1 MRQTH
6 YKKIAFTVVCLMFLG
21 YNTGWAQAPFLEQ
34 VWLKSSYTW
43 NTSSKCRDMDY
54 YNGYLYVIDHAST
67 STTVRVIN
75 ASTGNEDTSKNISNS
90 RFTGFSICSDNNG
103 SFLVTEGSY
112 GMTKTFKASKM
123 VGTTVTYLS
132 DTPSETG
139 GRIDYLDMYGN
150 FNNGSGYIVG
160 ATTNTGDQ
168 ISVWT
173 FSNGTISNIA
183 NPIAFRNLRGS
194 AYINSDI
201 CIVDNLSFWV
211 SGAGI
216 KPILVT
222 MNSDKSYSGKTT
234 LNLPSNPPCGGIAYF
249 ELRSKKYV
257 VVPTNT
263 DGTVTVYNV
272 DNMNA
277 PVEIASTVS
286 LNVSGLTHTPIE
298 VVTGEDNALIYIWGV
313 NGGAAAYKF
322 CLPPTVTANDATNV
336 QTTTATLN
344 ASFVKGT
351 KTITARGFRYG
362 TSSGNYPSSCNGTVS
377 GTNFSAGITGLTAN
391 TTYYYQAY
399 VTTADGTVYSNEKNF
414 TTSPIPPT
422 VTTNDATNIQTTTA
436 TLNASF
442 TQGSKP
448 ITARGFNYGTTSGSY
463 TLSADGAVSGSTF
476 SANITGLT
484 ANTTYYYK
492 AYVTTDDGT
501 VYGDEISFTTL
512 AVPPTVTTE
521 DATSV
526 QTTTATLNASFTQGS
541 KPITARGFNYGTTSG
556 SYTLSADGAVSG
568 STFSANITGL
578 TANTTYYYQAYVT
591 TDDGTVYGNEKSFKT
606 NLGAIVIAANES
618 KPIANNYVGDIVI
631 HHGGQISNDT
641 AFSFTGQIRY
651 KRTFNTPIVWHTCC
665 FPFAI
670 DHVTVEKDGVEYTI
684 VPYYQ
689 GAPAHSCHFWIKTL
703 DRDPSN
709 PELYQRWTTPT
720 TSTIKKDTAYII
732 IFPKI
737 TDSTSYY
744 DNKVVTFYSTN
755 GNHTINNTDMPV
767 STYEYTGNGFYF
779 YANLSLRNQSFS
791 GTEFYRLDRTPYTGN
806 FELHENPIIVP
817 SECFIQASDE
827 FKQKSTSI
835 FLPKSTEDSGVYT
848 GLPPTLDTKTTPL
861 LVINSINGIE
871 LLSHTAQTIAVYTT
885 NGLKVATCTLSA
897 GEIHTISL
905 PKGIYI
911 IVSDQ
916 SPLPLKVIN

>member
-1 MRQTH
+1 
-6 YKKIAFTVVCLMFLG
+6 
-21 YNTGWAQAPFLEQ
+21 
-34 VWLKSSYTW
+34 
-43 NTSSKCRDMDY
+43 MDY
-54 YNGYLYVIDHAST
+54 YNGYLYIIDHEST

-75 ASTGNEDTSKNISNS
+75 ASTGNEDASKNIFNA

-103 SFLVTEGSY
+103 SFLVTEGAW
-112 GMTKTFKASKM
+112 GMTNTFKASKM
-123 VGTTVTYLS
+123 AGTTVTYLG
-132 DTPSETG
+132 DTPSQMG
-139 GRIDYLDMYGN
+139 GRVDYLDMYGN

-160 ATTNTGDQ
+160 ATVNTDDQ

-183 NPIAFRNLRGS
+183 TPIAFKNLRGRTP
-194 AYINSDI
+194 INSDI
-201 CIVDNLSFWV
+201 CIVDNSSFWV

-216 KPILVT
+216 KPIWVT

-234 LNLPSNPPCGGIAYF
+234 LNLPLNPPCGGIAYF

-277 PVEIASTVS
+277 PVEIASTIS
-286 LNVSGLTHTPIE
+286 LNVSDLTHTPIE
-298 VVTGEDNALIYIWGV
+298 VVTGEDHALIYIWGV

-322 CLPPTVTANDATNV
+322 CLPPTVTANDAGNV

-351 KTITARGFRYG
+351 KTITAHGFRYG
-362 TSSGNYPSSCNGTVS
+362 TSSGNYPSSCSGTVS
-377 GTNFSAGITGLTAN
+377 GTNFSADITGLTAN

-399 VTTADGTVYSNEKNF
+399 VTTADGTVYSNEKSF

-436 TLNASF
+436 TLNASYA
-442 TQGSKP
+442 QGSKP

-463 TLSADGAVSGSTF
+463 TEHISGT
-476 SANITGLT
+476 
-484 ANTTYYYK
+484 
-492 AYVTTDDGT
+492 
-501 VYGDEISFTTL
+501 
-512 AVPPTVTTE
+512 
-521 DATSV
+521 
-526 QTTTATLNASFTQGS
+526 
-541 KPITARGFNYGTTSG
+541 
-556 SYTLSADGAVSG
+556 VSG

-578 TANTTYYYQAYVT
+578 TANTTYYYQAFVT

-618 KPIANNYVGDIVI
+618 KPITNNYVGDIII
-631 HHGGQISNDT
+631 HHGGQISNDSI
-641 AFSFTGQIRY
+641 FSFTGQIRY

-670 DHVTVEKDGVEYTI
+670 DHVTVEEEGVEYTI

-689 GAPAHSCHFWIKTL
+689 GALAHSCHFWIKTL

-817 SECFIQASDE
+817 SECFIQASNE

>member
-1 MRQTH
+1 
-6 YKKIAFTVVCLMFLG
+6 
-21 YNTGWAQAPFLEQ
+21 
-34 VWLKSSYTW
+34 
-43 NTSSKCRDMDY
+43 
-54 YNGYLYVIDHAST
+54 
-67 STTVRVIN
+67 
-75 ASTGNEDTSKNISNS
+75 
-90 RFTGFSICSDNNG
+90 
-103 SFLVTEGSY
+103 
-112 GMTKTFKASKM
+112 
-123 VGTTVTYLS
+123 
-132 DTPSETG
+132 
-139 GRIDYLDMYGN
+139 
-150 FNNGSGYIVG
+150 
-160 ATTNTGDQ
+160 
-168 ISVWT
+168 
-173 FSNGTISNIA
+173 
-183 NPIAFRNLRGS
+183 
-194 AYINSDI
+194 
-201 CIVDNLSFWV
+201 
-211 SGAGI
+211 
-216 KPILVT
+216 
-222 MNSDKSYSGKTT
+222 
-234 LNLPSNPPCGGIAYF
+234 
-249 ELRSKKYV
+249 
-257 VVPTNT
+257 
-263 DGTVTVYNV
+263 
-272 DNMNA
+272 
-277 PVEIASTVS
+277 
-286 LNVSGLTHTPIE
+286 
-298 VVTGEDNALIYIWGV
+298 
-313 NGGAAAYKF
+313 
-322 CLPPTVTANDATNV
+322 
-336 QTTTATLN
+336 
-344 ASFVKGT
+344 
-351 KTITARGFRYG
+351 
-362 TSSGNYPSSCNGTVS
+362 
-377 GTNFSAGITGLTAN
+377 
-391 TTYYYQAY
+391 
-399 VTTADGTVYSNEKNF
+399 
-414 TTSPIPPT
+414 
-422 VTTNDATNIQTTTA
+422 
-436 TLNASF
+436 
-442 TQGSKP
+442 
-448 ITARGFNYGTTSGSY
+448 
-463 TLSADGAVSGSTF
+463 
-476 SANITGLT
+476 
-484 ANTTYYYK
+484 
-492 AYVTTDDGT
+492 

-541 KPITARGFNYGTTSG
+541 KPITAQKFRYGTSTG
-556 SYTLSADGAVSG
+556 TYTFSCDGTVSG

-578 TANTTYYYQAYVT
+578 TANTTYYYKAYVT

-670 DHVTVEKDGVEYTI
+670 DHVTVEEDGVEYTI

-885 NGLKVATCTLSA
+885 NGLKVATCNLSA
-897 GEIHTISL
+897 GELHTISL

>member
-1 MRQTH
+1 MKLH
-6 YKKIAFTVVCLMFLG
+6 NALKKYLVLILFFVAYT
-21 YNTGWAQAPFLEQ
+21 YNLQATPFLEQ
-34 VWLKSSYTW
+34 QWITTTNYSW
-43 NTSSKCRDMDY
+43 NTGDNCRDMDF
-54 YNGYLYVIDHAST
+54 YNNKLYVIDKGNKKIH
-67 STTVRVIN
+67 VIN
-75 ASTGNEDTSKNISNS
+75 ASTGAEITGEVISS
-90 RFTGFSICSDNNG
+90 SYFTGFCICIDGNG
-103 SFLVTEGSY
+103 NKLVTEGAY
-112 GMTKTFKASKM
+112 GMTGVFKASKM
-123 VGTTVTYLS
+123 VGTTVTYLGS
-132 DTPSETG
+132 TISETG

-160 ATTNTGDQ
+160 ATTNTNDT

-201 CIVDNLSFWV
+201 CIVDNSSFWV

-222 MNSDKSYSGKTT
+222 MNPDKSYSGKTT

-322 CLPPTVTANDATNV
+322 CLPPTVTANDADNIT
-336 QTTTATLN
+336 TTTATLN

-362 TSSGNYPSSCNGTVS
+362 TSSGNYPSSCSGTVS
-377 GTNFSAGITGLTAN
+377 GTNFSADITGLTAN

-399 VTTADGTVYSNEKNF
+399 VTTADGTVYSNEKSF

-422 VTTNDATNIQTTTA
+422 VTTNDTTNIQTTTA
-436 TLNASF
+436 TLNASYA
-442 TQGSKP
+442 QGSKP

-463 TLSADGAVSGSTF
+463 TEHISGTVSGINF

-484 ANTTYYYK
+484 AYTTYYYK
-492 AYVTTDDGT
+492 AYVTTADGT
-501 VYGDEISFTTL
+501 VYGD
-512 AVPPTVTTE
+512 
-521 DATSV
+521 
-526 QTTTATLNASFTQGS
+526 
-541 KPITARGFNYGTTSG
+541 
-556 SYTLSADGAVSG
+556 
-568 STFSANITGL
+568 
-578 TANTTYYYQAYVT
+578 
-591 TDDGTVYGNEKSFKT
+591 EKSFKT

-670 DHVTVEKDGVEYTI
+670 DHVTVEEDGVEYTI

>member
-1 MRQTH
+1 MKTTL
-6 YKKIAFTVVCLMFLG
+6 YKQLAFAVVCLMFLG

-43 NTSSKCRDMDY
+43 NMSSKCRDMDY
-54 YNGYLYVIDHAST
+54 YNGYLYVIDHA

-123 VGTTVTYLS
+123 VGITVTYLG
-132 DTPSETG
+132 DTPSTTG

-160 ATTNTGDQ
+160 ATTNESDQ

-183 NPIAFRNLRGS
+183 NPIAFTNLRGS
-194 AYINSDI
+194 IPINSDI

-211 SGAGI
+211 SGAEI
-216 KPILVT
+216 KPILIT
-222 MNSDKSYSGKTT
+222 MNPDKSYSGKTT

-257 VVPTNT
+257 VVPTNK

-286 LNVSGLTHTPIE
+286 LNVSDLTHTPIE
-298 VVTGEDNALIYIWGV
+298 VVTGEDHALIYIWGV

-362 TSSGNYPSSCNGTVS
+362 TSSGNYPSSCSGTVS

-501 VYGDEISFTTL
+501 VYG
-512 AVPPTVTTE
+512 
-521 DATSV
+521 
-526 QTTTATLNASFTQGS
+526 
-541 KPITARGFNYGTTSG
+541 
-556 SYTLSADGAVSG
+556 
-568 STFSANITGL
+568 
-578 TANTTYYYQAYVT
+578 
-591 TDDGTVYGNEKSFKT
+591 NEKSFKT

-670 DHVTVEKDGVEYTI
+670 DHVTVEEDGVEYTI

>member
-1 MRQTH
+1 MKTTL
-6 YKKIAFTVVCLMFLG
+6 YKQLAFAIVCLMFLG

-34 VWLKSSYTW
+34 VWLKSSYAW

-54 YNGYLYVIDHAST
+54 YNGYLYIIDHEST

-75 ASTGNEDTSKNISNS
+75 ASTGNEDTSKNIFNS

-103 SFLVTEGSY
+103 SFLITEGAY
-112 GMTKTFKASKM
+112 GMTDVFKASKM
-123 VGTTVTYLS
+123 VGTTVTYLGTTNS
-132 DTPSETG
+132 GTG

-160 ATTNTGDQ
+160 ATVNTGDQ

-183 NPIAFRNLRGS
+183 TPIAFTNLRGS
-194 AYINSDI
+194 IPINSDI
-201 CIVDNLSFWV
+201 CIVDNSSFWV

-216 KPILVT
+216 KPILIT
-222 MNSDKSYSGKTT
+222 MNPDKSYSGKTT
-234 LNLPSNPPCGGIAYF
+234 LNLPSNPPSGGIAYF

-257 VVPTNT
+257 VVPTNSN
-263 DGTVTVYNV
+263 GIVTVYNV

-286 LNVSGLTHTPIE
+286 LSIPSLTHIPIE
-298 VVTGEDNALIYIWGV
+298 AVTFDDYALIYIWGAD
-313 NGGAAAYKF
+313 GGAAAYKF
-322 CLPPTVTANDATNV
+322 CLPPTVTANNAGNV

-351 KTITARGFRYG
+351 KTITAHGFRYG
-362 TSSGNYPSSCNGTVS
+362 TSSGNYPSSCSGTVS
-377 GTNFSAGITGLTAN
+377 GTNFSADITGLTAN

-399 VTTADGTVYSNEKNF
+399 VTTADGTVYSNEKSF

-436 TLNASF
+436 TLNASYA
-442 TQGSKP
+442 QGSKP

-463 TLSADGAVSGSTF
+463 TEHISGTVNGTNF
-476 SANITGLT
+476 SANIIGLT
-484 ANTTYYYK
+484 AYTTYYYK
-492 AYVTTDDGT
+492 AYVTTADGT
-501 VYGDEISFTTL
+501 VYGNEKSFTTS
-512 AVPPTVTTE
+512 AIPPTVTTN
-521 DATSV
+521 DATNV
-526 QTTTATLNASFTQGS
+526 LATTATLNASFTQGS
-541 KPITARGFNYGTTSG
+541 KPITAQKFRYGTSTG
-556 SYTLSADGAVSG
+556 TYTFSCNGTVSG

-578 TANTTYYYQAYVT
+578 TANTTYYYQAFVT

-631 HHGGQISNDT
+631 HHGGQISNDSI
-641 AFSFTGQIRY
+641 FSFTGQIRY
-651 KRTFNTPIVWHTCC
+651 KRTFNTPIVWHTFC

-670 DHVTVEKDGVEYTI
+670 DHVTVEEEGVEYTI

-817 SECFIQASDE
+817 SECFIQASNE

-848 GLPPTLDTKTTPL
+848 GLPPTFDAKTTPL

-897 GEIHTISL
+897 GELHTISL

>member
-54 YNGYLYVIDHAST
+54 YNGYLYVIDHA

-183 NPIAFRNLRGS
+183 SPIAFTNLRGS
-194 AYINSDI
+194 IPINSDI

-234 LNLPSNPPCGGIAYF
+234 LNLPLNPPCGGIAYF
-249 ELRSKKYV
+249 ELNSHKYV
-257 VVPTNT
+257 VIPSNT
-263 DGTVTVYNV
+263 TGSIAVYCIDDIANPV
-272 DNMNA
+272 QIGNA
-277 PVEIASTVS
+277 TATLGASD
-286 LNVSGLTHTPIE
+286 LTHTPIE
-298 VVTGEDNALIYIWGV
+298 VAVSATYADIYIWGV
-313 NGGAAAYKF
+313 NGGAACYRF
-322 CLPPTVTANDATNV
+322 CLPPTVSASTPSNIA
-336 QTTTATLN
+336 QTSATLN
-344 ASFVKGT
+344 ASFTQGT
-351 KTITARGFRYG
+351 KTITAYKFCYG
-362 TSSGNYPSSCNGTVS
+362 TSSGSYPNSCDGTIDGS
-377 GTNFSAGITGLTAN
+377 TFSANISGLTAN

-399 VTTADGTVYSNEKNF
+399 VTTADGTVYSNEKSF

-448 ITARGFNYGTTSGSY
+448 ITAQKFRYGTSTGTY
-463 TLSADGAVSGSTF
+463 TFSCDGTVSGSTF

-492 AYVTTDDGT
+492 
-501 VYGDEISFTTL
+501 
-512 AVPPTVTTE
+512 
-521 DATSV
+521 
-526 QTTTATLNASFTQGS
+526 
-541 KPITARGFNYGTTSG
+541 
-556 SYTLSADGAVSG
+556 
-568 STFSANITGL
+568 
-578 TANTTYYYQAYVT
+578 AYVT

-670 DHVTVEKDGVEYTI
+670 DHVTVEEDGVEYTI

-827 FKQKSTSI
+827 FKQTAKSI
-835 FLPKSTEDSGVYT
+835 YLPISTEDSGVYT

-885 NGLKVATCTLSA
+885 NGLKVAACNLSA
-897 GEIHTISL
+897 GELHTISL

>member
-1 MRQTH
+1 MKTTF
-6 YKKIAFTVVCLMFLG
+6 YKQLALTIVCLMFLG
-21 YNTGWAQAPFLEQ
+21 YNTGWAQTPFLEQ
-34 VWLKSSYTW
+34 VWLKSSYAW

-90 RFTGFSICSDNNG
+90 GFTGFSICSDNNG
-103 SFLVTEGSY
+103 SFLVTEGAY
-112 GMTKTFKASKM
+112 GMTGVFKASKM
-123 VGTTVTYLS
+123 VGTTVTYLGS
-132 DTPSETG
+132 TISETG

-160 ATTNTGDQ
+160 ATTNTNDT

-201 CIVDNLSFWV
+201 CIVDNSSFWV

-222 MNSDKSYSGKTT
+222 MNPDKSYSGKTT

-322 CLPPTVTANDATNV
+322 CLPPTVTANDADNIT
-336 QTTTATLN
+336 TTTATLN

-362 TSSGNYPSSCNGTVS
+362 TSSGNYPSSCSGTVS
-377 GTNFSAGITGLTAN
+377 GTNFSADITGLTAN

-399 VTTADGTVYSNEKNF
+399 VTTADGTVYSNEKSF

-422 VTTNDATNIQTTTA
+422 VTTNDTTNIQTTTA
-436 TLNASF
+436 TLNASYA
-442 TQGSKP
+442 QGSKP

-463 TLSADGAVSGSTF
+463 TEHISGTVSGINF

-484 ANTTYYYK
+484 AYTTYYYK
-492 AYVTTDDGT
+492 AYVTT
-501 VYGDEISFTTL
+501 
-512 AVPPTVTTE
+512 A
-521 DATSV
+521 
-526 QTTTATLNASFTQGS
+526 
-541 KPITARGFNYGTTSG
+541 
-556 SYTLSADGAVSG
+556 
-568 STFSANITGL
+568 
-578 TANTTYYYQAYVT
+578 
-591 TDDGTVYGNEKSFKT
+591 DGTVYGNEKSFKT

-670 DHVTVEKDGVEYTI
+670 DHVTVEEDGVEYTI

-767 STYEYTGNGFYF
+767 STYEYTGDGFYF

-806 FELHENPIIVP
+806 FELHTNPIIVP

>member
-34 VWLKSSYTW
+34 VWLKSSYAW
-43 NTSSKCRDMDY
+43 NTSSNCRDMDF
-54 YNGYLYVIDHAST
+54 YNNKLYVIDKGNKQIH
-67 STTVRVIN
+67 VIN
-75 ASTGNEDTSKNISNS
+75 ASTGAEITGEVISSNY
-90 RFTGFSICSDNNG
+90 FTGFCICIDGNG
-103 SFLVTEGSY
+103 NKLVTEGAY
-112 GMTKTFKASKM
+112 GMTGVFKASKM
-123 VGTTVTYLS
+123 VGTTVTYLGI
-132 DTPSETG
+132 TTSETR

-160 ATTNTGDQ
+160 ATTKESDQ

-183 NPIAFRNLRGS
+183 NPIAFTNLRGS
-194 AYINSDI
+194 IPINSDI

-222 MNSDKSYSGKTT
+222 MNPDKSYSGKTT
-234 LNLPSNPPCGGIAYF
+234 LNLPSNPLSGGIAYF

-286 LNVSGLTHTPIE
+286 LSIPSLTHIPIE
-298 VVTGEDNALIYIWGV
+298 AVTFDDYALIYIWGAD
-313 NGGAAAYKF
+313 GGAAAYKF

-463 TLSADGAVSGSTF
+463 TEHISGTVSGTNF

-484 ANTTYYYK
+484 AYTTYYYK
-492 AYVTTDDGT
+492 AYVTTADGT

-578 TANTTYYYQAYVT
+578 TANTTYYYKAYVT

-670 DHVTVEKDGVEYTI
+670 DHVTVEEDGVEYTI

>member
-1 MRQTH
+1 MD
-6 YKKIAFTVVCLMFLG
+6 F
-21 YNTGWAQAPFLEQ
+21 YNN
-34 VWLKSSYTW
+34 K
-43 NTSSKCRDMDY
+43 
-54 YNGYLYVIDHAST
+54 LYVIDKGNKQIH
-67 STTVRVIN
+67 VIN
-75 ASTGNEDTSKNISNS
+75 ASTGAEITGEVISSNY
-90 RFTGFSICSDNNG
+90 FTGFCICIDGNG
-103 SFLVTEGSY
+103 NKLVTEGAF

-160 ATTNTGDQ
+160 ATTNTNDT

-201 CIVDNLSFWV
+201 CIVDNSSFWV

-222 MNSDKSYSGKTT
+222 MNPDKSYSGKTT

-322 CLPPTVTANDATNV
+322 CLPPTVTANDADNIT
-336 QTTTATLN
+336 TTTATLN

-362 TSSGNYPSSCNGTVS
+362 TSSGNYPSSCSGTVS
-377 GTNFSAGITGLTAN
+377 GTNFSADITGLTAN

-399 VTTADGTVYSNEKNF
+399 VTTADGTVYSNEKSF

-422 VTTNDATNIQTTTA
+422 VTTNDTTNIQTTTA
-436 TLNASF
+436 TLNASYA
-442 TQGSKP
+442 QGSKP

-463 TLSADGAVSGSTF
+463 TEHISGTVSGINF

-484 ANTTYYYK
+484 AYTTYYYK
-492 AYVTTDDGT
+492 AYVTTADGT
-501 VYGDEISFTTL
+501 VYGD
-512 AVPPTVTTE
+512 
-521 DATSV
+521 
-526 QTTTATLNASFTQGS
+526 
-541 KPITARGFNYGTTSG
+541 
-556 SYTLSADGAVSG
+556 
-568 STFSANITGL
+568 
-578 TANTTYYYQAYVT
+578 
-591 TDDGTVYGNEKSFKT
+591 EKSFKT

-670 DHVTVEKDGVEYTI
+670 DHVTVEEDGVEYTI

>member
-6 YKKIAFTVVCLMFLG
+6 YKKIAFTVVCLIIGITQLHATINITKLWESSAKIPSNADGRQGAG
-21 YNTGWAQAPFLEQ
+21 YDGSIFVQDKSAAKVYKYTQSGRTDFATSTGGGVGLAVDDSGNIIVLTTTVGSAPTSIKIYPNGSSTGTSITFSFSGRCDYISASGDIYSAQGGYVYFYCTGQ
-34 VWLKSSYTW
+34 QYVNYLKIINGAKDSDGTIGSALTIG
-43 NTSSKCRDMDY
+43 TSTS
-54 YNGYLYVIDHAST
+54 YVINSSIINQVRGNEWKNITGGIISPTGLKKST
-67 STTVRVIN
+67 LGGCIFSIKNSDNSTKEIWAYNSGSLDYNSEFTVRN
-75 ASTGNEDTSKNISNS
+75 
-90 RFTGFSICSDNNG
+90 
-103 SFLVTEGSY
+103 
-112 GMTKTFKASKM
+112 MTD
-123 VGTTVTYLS
+123 G
-132 DTPSETG
+132 
-139 GRIDYLDMYGN
+139 
-150 FNNGSGYIVG
+150 
-160 ATTNTGDQ
+160 
-168 ISVWT
+168 
-173 FSNGTISNIA
+173 SNIA
-183 NPIAFRNLRGS
+183 SNIYTIDKNSPGS
-194 AYINSDI
+194 SACGNWLTASKIDDYSYYIHQY
-201 CIVDNLSFWV
+201 C
-211 SGAGI
+211 
-216 KPILVT
+216 P
-222 MNSDKSYSGKTT
+222 GKGVALWKVAATIT
-234 LNLPSNPPCGGIAYF
+234 PPSI
-249 ELRSKKYV
+249 
-257 VVPTNT
+257 
-263 DGTVTVYNV
+263 
-272 DNMNA
+272 
-277 PVEIASTVS
+277 
-286 LNVSGLTHTPIE
+286 
-298 VVTGEDNALIYIWGV
+298 
-313 NGGAAAYKF
+313 
-322 CLPPTVTANDATNV
+322 TANAASGI
-336 QTTTATLN
+336 TTSAATLN
-344 ASFVKGT
+344 ASFTQGT
-351 KTITARGFRYG
+351 KTITAQGFRYG
-362 TSSGNYPSSCNGTVS
+362 TSSGNYPSSWSGTVS

-422 VTTNDATNIQTTTA
+422 VTTNDATNVLATTA

-492 AYVTTDDGT
+492 
-501 VYGDEISFTTL
+501 
-512 AVPPTVTTE
+512 
-521 DATSV
+521 
-526 QTTTATLNASFTQGS
+526 
-541 KPITARGFNYGTTSG
+541 
-556 SYTLSADGAVSG
+556 
-568 STFSANITGL
+568 
-578 TANTTYYYQAYVT
+578 AYVT

-670 DHVTVEKDGVEYTI
+670 DHVTVEEDGVEYTI

-827 FKQKSTSI
+827 FKQTAKSI
-835 FLPKSTEDSGVYT
+835 YLPISTEDSGVYT
-848 GLPPTLDTKTTPL
+848 GLPPTFDAKTTPL

-885 NGLKVATCTLSA
+885 NGLKVAACNLSA
-897 GEIHTISL
+897 GELHTISL

>member
-1 MRQTH
+1 MKTTL
-6 YKKIAFTVVCLMFLG
+6 YKQLAFAIVCLMFLG

-54 YNGYLYVIDHAST
+54 YNGYLYVIDHEST

-103 SFLVTEGSY
+103 SFLVTEGAF
-112 GMTKTFKASKM
+112 GMTDRFKASKM

-160 ATTNTGDQ
+160 ATTNTNDT

-183 NPIAFRNLRGS
+183 SPIAFTNLRGDP
-194 AYINSDI
+194 YINSDI
-201 CIVDNLSFWV
+201 CIVDNSSFWV

-222 MNSDKSYSGKTT
+222 MNPDKSYSGKTT
-234 LNLPSNPPCGGIAYF
+234 LNLPSNPPSGGIAYF

-257 VVPTNT
+257 VVPTNSN
-263 DGTVTVYNV
+263 GIVTVYNV

-277 PVEIASTVS
+277 PVEIDSTVS
-286 LNVSGLTHTPIE
+286 LSIPSLTHIPIE
-298 VVTGEDNALIYIWGV
+298 AVTFDDYALIYIWGAD
-313 NGGAAAYKF
+313 GGAAAYKF

-362 TSSGNYPSSCNGTVS
+362 TSSGNYPSSCSGTVS

-399 VTTADGTVYSNEKNF
+399 VTTA
-414 TTSPIPPT
+414 
-422 VTTNDATNIQTTTA
+422 
-436 TLNASF
+436 
-442 TQGSKP
+442 
-448 ITARGFNYGTTSGSY
+448 
-463 TLSADGAVSGSTF
+463 
-476 SANITGLT
+476 
-484 ANTTYYYK
+484 
-492 AYVTTDDGT
+492 
-501 VYGDEISFTTL
+501 
-512 AVPPTVTTE
+512 
-521 DATSV
+521 
-526 QTTTATLNASFTQGS
+526 
-541 KPITARGFNYGTTSG
+541 
-556 SYTLSADGAVSG
+556 
-568 STFSANITGL
+568 
-578 TANTTYYYQAYVT
+578 
-591 TDDGTVYGNEKSFKT
+591 DGTVYGNEKSFKT

-670 DHVTVEKDGVEYTI
+670 DHVTVEEDGVEYTI

-827 FKQKSTSI
+827 FKQTAKSI
-835 FLPKSTEDSGVYT
+835 YLPISTEDSGVYT

>member
-1 MRQTH
+1 MKTTL
-6 YKKIAFTVVCLMFLG
+6 YKQLAFAIVCLMFLG
-21 YNTGWAQAPFLEQ
+21 YNTGWAQVPFLEQ
-34 VWLKSSYTW
+34 VWLKSSYAW

-54 YNGYLYVIDHAST
+54 YNGYLYVIDHASA

-75 ASTGNEDTSKNISNS
+75 ASTGNEDTSKNIFNS
-90 RFTGFSICSDNNG
+90 YFTGFCICIDNNG
-103 SFLVTEGSY
+103 NKLVTEGAY
-112 GMTKTFKASKM
+112 GMTNSFKASKII
-123 VGTTVTYLS
+123 GTTVTEITS
-132 DTPSETG
+132 GTESSMG

-160 ATTNTGDQ
+160 ATTNTTDQ

-183 NPIAFRNLRGS
+183 NPIAFTNKRGS
-194 AYINSDI
+194 YPTNSDI
-201 CIVDNLSFWV
+201 CIVDENSFWV
-211 SGAGI
+211 TGTEI
-216 KPILVT
+216 TPLFVT
-222 MNSDKSYSGKTT
+222 MNSEKTSVTTQTLDISCPSGG
-234 LNLPSNPPCGGIAYF
+234 LAYF
-249 ELRSKKYV
+249 ELNSHKYV
-257 VVPTNT
+257 VIPSNT
-263 DGTVTVYNV
+263 TGSISVYCIDDIAN
-272 DNMNA
+272 
-277 PVEIASTVS
+277 PVQIGDSTAT
-286 LNVSGLTHTPIE
+286 LGARDLTHTPIE
-298 VVTGEDNALIYIWGV
+298 VAVSATYADIYIWGV
-313 NGGAAAYKF
+313 NGGAACYRF
-322 CLPPTVTANDATNV
+322 CLPPTVSASTPSNIA
-336 QTTTATLN
+336 QTSATLN
-344 ASFVKGT
+344 ASFTQGT

-362 TSSGNYPSSCNGTVS
+362 TTSGSYGTTVS
-377 GTNFSAGITGLTAN
+377 GTVSSSTFYADISSLSAN
-391 TTYYYQAY
+391 TTYYFQAY
-399 VTTADGTVYSNEKNF
+399 VTTADGTVYSNEKSF

-436 TLNASF
+436 TLNASYA
-442 TQGSKP
+442 QGSKP

-463 TLSADGAVSGSTF
+463 TEHISGTVSGS
-476 SANITGLT
+476 N
-484 ANTTYYYK
+484 
-492 AYVTTDDGT
+492 
-501 VYGDEISFTTL
+501 
-512 AVPPTVTTE
+512 
-521 DATSV
+521 
-526 QTTTATLNASFTQGS
+526 
-541 KPITARGFNYGTTSG
+541 
-556 SYTLSADGAVSG
+556 
-568 STFSANITGL
+568 FSANITGL

-670 DHVTVEKDGVEYTI
+670 DHVTVEEDGVEYTI

-767 STYEYTGNGFYF
+767 STYEYTGDGFYF

-806 FELHENPIIVP
+806 FELHTNPIIVP

-827 FKQKSTSI
+827 FKQTAKSI
-835 FLPKSTEDSGVYT
+835 YLPISTEDSGVYT

-885 NGLKVATCTLSA
+885 NGLKVAACNLSA
-897 GEIHTISL
+897 GELHTISL